1 MLGWLRRQTD
11 ELFGRSGA
19 WARVRREH
27 LEREPA
33 CIACGRTKDLEVH
46 HVRGYRDHPEL
57 ELDPRNLATMCAD
70 PCHFVFGH
78 LMSWQRINPH
88 VREDCER
95 YRKRLESANVRQDIG
110 GSGAGFDDPGVEV
123 SPGDGWA

>member
-11 ELFGRSGA
+11 DLFGRSGA

-33 CIACGRTKDLEVH
+33 CAACGRRKDLEVH
-46 HVRGYRDHPEL
+46 HVTPYREAPEL
-57 ELDPRNLATMCAD
+57 ELVDANLISLCAD
-70 PCHFVFGH
+70 PCHFVHGH
-78 LMSWQRINPH
+78 LMSWRRSNPH

-95 YRKRLESANVRQDIG
+95 YRKRLESANVREDVG
-110 GSGAGFDDPGVEV
+110 GGWTGFDDSRIKIPP
-123 SPGDGWA
+123 SDGGA